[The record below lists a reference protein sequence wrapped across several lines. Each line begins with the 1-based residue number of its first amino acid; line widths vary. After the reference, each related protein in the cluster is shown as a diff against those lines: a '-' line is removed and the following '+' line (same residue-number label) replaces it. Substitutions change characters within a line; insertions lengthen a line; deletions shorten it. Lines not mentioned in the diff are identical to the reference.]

1 MIVIQTAC
9 IFDRG
14 ELNEQKQ
21 LIIPHLDRLIEVR
34 VKKNRAKLGLI
45 MTAMFYKGLTK
56 QHDTTIQ

>member
-9 IFDRG
+9 IFFFDRG

-34 VKKNRAKLGLI
+34 VKKTEQNWV
-45 MTAMFYKGLTK
+45 
-56 QHDTTIQ
+56 